1 MTGGGPV
8 LRPSEHPFGIGR
20 RRFRDLFRGQSF
32 DLGDFFADV
41 THPGRFVALA
51 PVRRGRQIGTVGFEH
66 EVPQLH
72 FARDLGQPALFK
84 GHYAADSEN
93 EIAALLQ
100 FAIGFDSVGIG
111 VENAPDAPAAVFA
124 HDGDGFGPGVARM
137 HGDRQ
142 SVLQR
147 KVDLAAEGFG
157 LLFPE
162 VAAPV
167 EVQPDFAHGAEP
179 RDSLGRRPEV
189 TFDQSEFVAPAGIV
203 VHRRGVQAH
212 HRDAPLRVAAA
223 KPEQPFVAF
232 GVDGREQQLPDPFG
246 RGARQSLFAVAVE
259 RFVVKV

>member
-1 MTGGGPV
+1 
-8 LRPSEHPFGIGR
+8 
-20 RRFRDLFRGQSF
+20 
-32 DLGDFFADV
+32 
-41 THPGRFVALA
+41 
-51 PVRRGRQIGTVGFEH
+51 
-66 EVPQLH
+66 
-72 FARDLGQPALFK
+72 
-84 GHYAADSEN
+84 
-93 EIAALLQ
+93 
-100 FAIGFDSVGIG
+100 
-111 VENAPDAPAAVFA
+111 
-124 HDGDGFGPGVARM
+124 M

-212 HRDAPLRVAAA
+212 HRDA